1 LPGAAGFWRAS
12 LQKCTTLADFGLN
25 RSVPE
30 VEPEVTSAAI
40 DVHAAFS
47 KKVAANQNVI
57 GRELIEHGKVADELN
72 PILKP
77 N

>member
-1 LPGAAGFWRAS
+1 
-12 LQKCTTLADFGLN
+12 
-25 RSVPE
+25 
-30 VEPEVTSAAI
+30 VTSAAI